1 MDLNLLYELQLQ
13 EINLQN
19 LHKRIT
25 QLKSDD
31 LLHRL
36 KQEYLDLK
44 QQYLNLSDNLNK
56 ESKLSEGKKRSIEQ
70 LQENKKN
77 YEELK
82 YSPEINNAKKLKM
95 IEKQII
101 DVDNNIKQ
109 ETKKNEEIANK
120 VNGYKDEITIVKKK
134 LIFIKNKLE
143 KTQSNN
149 KEELESLEK
158 EQIRIKELVKDIKEQ
173 IDENSIN
180 EYLKLK
186 SRFNNPISAID
197 SRKCTGCSVDVPS
210 INYESVRAGEIV
222 KCESCGRLL
231 LYKKRTN

>member
-109 ETKKNEEIANK
+109 ETKKIEEIANK

-158 EQIRIKELVKDIKEQ
+158 EQIIIKELVKDIKEQ

-186 SRFNNPISAID
+186 SRFNYPISAID